1 MPYPTLP
8 VVLSAAA
15 VLAACAPM
23 SAQAP
28 GDAGSHAMGFFVTSG
43 NPGRGGDLGGIEG
56 ADRYCQALASGV
68 GAGARI
74 WRAYLST
81 VATVAGP
88 PVNAR
93 DRIGT
98 GPWYNAKGVLIARN
112 VEELHGANHVSKQTA
127 LTEKGEVLSG
137 RGDAVNMHDILT
149 GSLPD
154 GRASAAAGDT
164 TCGNWTH
171 DGAGSA
177 LVGHHDRMGLDDS
190 VTAKSWNSSHASRGC
205 GMDALKATGGA
216 GRLYCFAADTP
227 AVPPAVPS
235 GRAMGGASGY

>member
-1 MPYPTLP
+1 MPYRPLP
-8 VVLSAAA
+8 IVLSAAA
-15 VLAACAPM
+15 LLAACAPM

-28 GDAGSHAMGFFVTSG
+28 GDAAPMGFFVTSG
-43 NPGRGGDLGGIEG
+43 NPGRGADLAGLEG
-56 ADRYCQALASGV
+56 ADRYCQALAGSV
-68 GAGARI
+68 GAGART

-81 VATVAGP
+81 VATAAGP
-88 PVNAR
+88 AVNAR
-93 DRIGT
+93 ERIGA
-98 GPWYNAKGVLIARN
+98 GPWYNARGVLIAGN
-112 VEELHGANHVSKQTA
+112 LEELHGANHISKQTA

-154 GRASAAAGDT
+154 GRASSAANDT

-177 LVGHHDRMGLDDS
+177 LLGHHDRMGLDDS
-190 VTAKSWNSSHASRGC
+190 DAAKSWNSSHGSRGC

-216 GRLYCFAADTP
+216 GRLYCFAADAP
-227 AVPPAVPS
+227 ASAP
-235 GRAMGGASGY
+235 RRSGY

>member
-1 MPYPTLP
+1 MPYRFLP
-8 VVLSAAA
+8 IVMLSAA
-15 VLAACAPM
+15 VLAACSPM

-28 GDAGSHAMGFFVTSG
+28 GGATPMGFFVTSG
-43 NPGRGGDLGGIEG
+43 NPGHGADLGGLAG
-56 ADRYCQALASGV
+56 ADRYCQALAQGV
-68 GAGARI
+68 GGGGRT

-81 VATVAGP
+81 VATPAAP
-88 PVNAR
+88 AVNAR
-93 DRIGT
+93 DRIGS

-112 VEELHGANHVSKQTA
+112 VDELHEANQINKQTA
-127 LTEKGEVLSG
+127 LTEKGEQVSG

-154 GRASAAAGDT
+154 GRASGAGNET

-190 VTAKSWNSSHASRGC
+190 AAAKSWNSSHGSRGC
-205 GMDALKATGGA
+205 GVEALKASGGA
-216 GRLYCFAADTP
+216 GRLYCFAADAP
-227 AVPPAVPS
+227 AASP
-235 GRAMGGASGY
+235 GRGSGY